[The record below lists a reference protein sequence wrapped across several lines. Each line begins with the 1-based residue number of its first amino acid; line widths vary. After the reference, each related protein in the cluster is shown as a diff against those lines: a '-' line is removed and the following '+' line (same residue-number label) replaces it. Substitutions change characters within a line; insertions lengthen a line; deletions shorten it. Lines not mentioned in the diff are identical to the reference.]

1 MYLYEDAAKQ
11 YKQKLFEGCS
21 DHSKYSSVC
30 EAFDKIGEAIFGID
44 TQYDIFD
51 KENVDIYST
60 QGKKVDNLSYI
71 AEKE

>member
-30 EAFDKIGEAIFGID
+30 EAFEKIGEEIFGE
-44 TQYDIFD
+44 DI
-51 KENVDIYST
+51 
-60 QGKKVDNLSYI
+60 LSYVVDG
-71 AEKE
+71 E